1 MTHGSRALILIS
13 VNGNSNALSIIV
25 FHVKREAK
33 QPPSQALAYE
43 GVVYGKIFLYI
54 QHIKK
59 SLYNEMMQLFIFR
72 CGIGQLRDRTAGD
85 SPQI

>member
-33 QPPSQALAYE
+33 QPPSQAFAYE

-59 SLYNEMMQLFIFR
+59 SLYNEIFLSYSAQK
-72 CGIGQLRDRTAGD
+72 CHEHVDNHV
-85 SPQI
+85 